1 MQAVAEPRGLCDH
14 NPLGPQPDQ
23 GRPVFADIL
32 HGTWDWQQFF
42 DDLRLNVSGI
52 AVSHLD
58 STLLG
63 M

>member
-1 MQAVAEPRGLCDH
+1 MQSPEDFVITIHWGFNLIRGAL
-14 NPLGPQPDQ
+14 
-23 GRPVFADIL
+23 VFADIL
-32 HGTWDWQQFF
+32 HGAWDWQQFF

>member
-1 MQAVAEPRGLCDH
+1 MLQSPEDFVVTIRQGL
-14 NPLGPQPDQ
+14 NPIR

-42 DDLRLNVSGI
+42 DDLRINVSGI

>member
-1 MQAVAEPRGLCDH
+1 MLQTPEDFVFTIRQGL
-14 NPLGPQPDQ
+14 NPVRE
-23 GRPVFADIL
+23 RPVFADIL

-52 AVSHLD
+52 TVSHLD

>member
-1 MQAVAEPRGLCDH
+1 MITIHWGL
-14 NPLGPQPDQ
+14 NLIR

-32 HGTWDWQQFF
+32 HGDWQQFF

>member
-1 MQAVAEPRGLCDH
+1 MQSAEDFVITIHWGL
-14 NPLGPQPDQ
+14 NLIR
-23 GRPVFADIL
+23 GRPVFAGIL

-52 AVSHLD
+52 AVTHLD